1 MFLSFR
7 TTLMYQSNKDM
18 DGLKMK
24 YKEMN
29 LNIFQINNIIT
40 LEGGGMEKNLSN
52 LKHSI
57 LTTCSKPLVKE

>member
-1 MFLSFR
+1 
-7 TTLMYQSNKDM
+7 M

-40 LEGGGMEKNLSN
+40 LKGGGMEKKLSN

-57 LTTCSKPLVKE
+57 LTTCSKPLAKE